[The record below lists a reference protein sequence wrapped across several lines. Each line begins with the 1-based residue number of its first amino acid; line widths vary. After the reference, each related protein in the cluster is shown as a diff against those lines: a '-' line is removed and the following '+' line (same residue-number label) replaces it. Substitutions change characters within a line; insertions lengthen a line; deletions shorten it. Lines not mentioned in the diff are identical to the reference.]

1 VHHGSVPNLRSTRAI
16 LLTVALFVG
25 GLFVGLGCGAKSG
38 GGMTHPATLVYAKS
52 GKTLTTVTG
61 P

>member
-1 VHHGSVPNLRSTRAI
+1 MTNLRSAGAV

-25 GLFVGLGCGAKSG
+25 GLFVGLGCGVKSG
-38 GGMTHPATLVYAKS
+38 GGMTHPATLVYTKN